1 MIQEL
6 AGMLFVDGAWRRGEG
21 AQIPVENPATGE
33 VLGHIACAT
42 PAEIE
47 EALSLL
53 RDLMSACGAD
63 LVEEPTLG
71 LAAE

>member
-1 MIQEL
+1 MSRRASFRIIERPDGLFNIAVTL
-6 AGMLFVDGAWRRGEG
+6 AGGGTHAREG
-21 AQIPVENPATGE
+21 
-33 VLGHIACAT
+33 LST

-47 EALSLL
+47 SALSLL
-53 RDLMSACGAD
+53 RELMAACGAE